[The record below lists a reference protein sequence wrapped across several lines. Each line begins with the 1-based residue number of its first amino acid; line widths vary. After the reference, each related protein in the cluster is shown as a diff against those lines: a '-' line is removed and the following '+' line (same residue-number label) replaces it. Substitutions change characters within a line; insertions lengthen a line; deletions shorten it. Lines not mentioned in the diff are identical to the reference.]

1 MECAYCGS
9 DNNLTIDHVVPRSK
23 GGADFTKNVV
33 CCCSSCN
40 GNKGHQSWE
49 EWYFSQDFFD
59 KDRHDKIK
67 EWMKPEKTDLFTY
80 RPRRNNCT

>member
-1 MECAYCGS
+1 
-9 DNNLTIDHVVPRSK
+9 
-23 GGADFTKNVV
+23 V

-59 KDRHDKIK
+59 KDRYEKIK
-67 EWMKPEKTDLFTY
+67 EWMKPEQENLFLY